1 MVWHDV
7 GIIGPVLFIAVL
19 IGLFTCVVVY
29 TEKRER
35 VRRRQLEEDANP
47 TKSPHVHFDPDV
59 RLRLD

>member
-7 GIIGPVLFIAVL
+7 GIIGPVLSTAVL
-19 IGLFTCVVVY
+19 IGLFTCVIVY
-29 TEKRER
+29 TEKREP

-47 TKSPHVHFDPDV
+47 TKSVHFDPDV